1 MAVFFSIAQF
11 RIHTRFE
18 TIENANFGFQTVSF
32 VKNLLDIQEFQ
43 QFDNLDLIAHEVV
56 EGFITGL
63 HRSPFHGFSVEFAEH
78 RLYNQGESTKQID
91 WKLFARTDKLFVKQY
106 EEETNLR
113 CQLVIDTSSSML
125 FPYSKGS
132 QHLFNKLSFSV
143 YTAAALIYL
152 LRKQRDAVG
161 LTLYSDEIE
170 FHSQPRLSPVH
181 AELMM
186 GKLSELLQP
195 ENHRLRKNTNTTAIL
210 HQVAES
216 IHKRSLVV
224 IFSDM
229 LDNEK
234 TDDLFSALQHLR
246 YNKHEVLLFHVTDHK
261 KEREFHF
268 NNRPHKFIDLET
280 GQIVKLNPW
289 EIKTTYTQS
298 VNEYFNELKVKCG
311 QYKIDLAEADIN
323 EDFKQVLFT
332 YLVKRKKLY

>member
-1 MAVFFSIAQF
+1 M
-11 RIHTRFE
+11 
-18 TIENANFGFQTVSF
+18 
-32 VKNLLDIQEFQ
+32 KNLIDIQQFQ
-43 QFDNLDLIAHEVV
+43 EFDNLDLIAREVV

-78 RLYNQGESTKQID
+78 RLYNQGESTKTID
-91 WKLFARTDKLFVKQY
+91 WKLYARTDRLYVKQY

-125 FPYSKGS
+125 FPYSKGPKR
-132 QHLFNKLSFSV
+132 LINKLAFSV

-152 LRKQRDAVG
+152 LRHQRDAVG
-161 LTLYSDEIE
+161 LTLFSDEIE

-181 AELMM
+181 AEVMM

-195 ENHRLRKNTNTTAIL
+195 ESAQLRKNTNTTAVL
-210 HQVAES
+210 HQIAEN

-234 TDDLFSALQHLR
+234 TEELFSALQHLR

-261 KEREFHF
+261 QERNFQYS
-268 NNRPHKFIDLET
+268 NKPHRFIDLET
-280 GQIVKLNPW
+280 GQSVKLNPW
-289 EIKTTYTQS
+289 DIKSSYVES
-298 VNEYFNELKVKCG
+298 VNNYFNELKVKCG
-311 QYKIDLAEADIN
+311 QYMIDLAEADIN
-323 EDFKQVLFT
+323 EDFKHVLFT
-332 YLVKRKKLY
+332 YLVKRKRLF